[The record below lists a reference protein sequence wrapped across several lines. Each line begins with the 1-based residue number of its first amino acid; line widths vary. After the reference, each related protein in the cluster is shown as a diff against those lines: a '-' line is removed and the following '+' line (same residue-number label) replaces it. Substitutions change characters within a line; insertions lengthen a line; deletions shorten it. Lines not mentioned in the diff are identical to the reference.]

1 MMAKGRG
8 HNRKKD
14 ARRARAD
21 RRATERRAG
30 LQTAATGA
38 QPPGTTEATG
48 TATGMATGTATGMA
62 TGATAAPQRGL
73 AALRGQVSNAYR
85 VWAADYGR
93 RQTQAMAGQFP
104 EPSGEA
110 GAGGAASSDVFVLA
124 PLVTRTVD
132 TPDEQLVSVQMGLPI
147 VSTRGGNVSVA
158 PDRLAV
164 AALRMPPPD
173 TGSAMA
179 ALGLGQAPDLPLA
192 EPLFAIQL
200 PAERM
205 SGARLADALAWYI
218 ARAVEAGDVPAEPR
232 AMTEAAGEALALLRP
247 NLAPYGVKP
256 IDRSLLDAYDGYGA
270 DADEEVVPLDIQAA
284 PARGGVAGLPSGA
297 YLQDNGAPLAAL
309 FDDLRDYVIGLWP
322 YEYFNL
328 EGLTAG
334 GAGDAEAGG
343 PARAATLERL
353 ANLVRRLDEALAES
367 AENEEAMLAS
377 EGRPPAWIAQETARY
392 REARQEL
399 RATRVA
405 QELLPR
411 LGPILFDLE
420 IPPSDYAPAGVAA
433 GADEGALVE
442 EDEE

>member
-1 MMAKGRG
+1 MVKGRG

-14 ARRARAD
+14 ARRARAE
-21 RRATERRAG
+21 RRATEQRPG
-30 LQTAATGA
+30 LQTAGSAPSAGPA
-38 QPPGTTEATG
+38 G
-48 TATGMATGTATGMA
+48 TAGV
-62 TGATAAPQRGL
+62 TGATTAPQSGL
-73 AALRGQVSNAYR
+73 AALRCQVSNAYR
-85 VWAADYGR
+85 AWAADYGR
-93 RQTQAMAGQFP
+93 RQAGAMAGQFP

-110 GAGGAASSDVFVLA
+110 GAAASGDVFVLA
-124 PLVTRTVD
+124 PLVTRTVG

-147 VSTRGGNVSVA
+147 VSTRGGNIAVA

-173 TGSAMA
+173 AGSAMA
-179 ALGLGQAPDLPLA
+179 ALGLGQAPDLPQP
-192 EPLFAIQL
+192 EPLFALQL

-205 SGARLADALAWYI
+205 NGARLADALAWYI

-284 PARGGVAGLPSGA
+284 PARGGVAGLPPGA

-309 FDDLRDYVIGLWP
+309 LDDLRDYVIGLWP
-322 YEYFNL
+322 YEYFAL
-328 EGLTAG
+328 ESLTAS

-343 PARAATLERL
+343 PARAATLARL
-353 ANLVRRLDEALAES
+353 ADLVRRVDEALAES
-367 AENEEAMLAS
+367 AETEEAMLAS

-420 IPPSDYAPAGVAA
+420 IPPSDYAPE
-433 GADEGALVE
+433 GADEGELVE